1 MTDARAIF
9 FKVGILAATLTAGA
23 ALVHWTWR
31 ESPVS
36 TVRWWP
42 VERGPLE
49 QRIGLVGRIV
59 SGSSTTLSAPFEGLV
74 QQKLFTDDQRVS
86 QGQLLLTIN
95 PDVLHMQMRNALA
108 ERLKAESAVRAL
120 EDWANSDEMARARR
134 AVSSAQSGAVDSRRK
149 LTETRVLLE
158 QGIVP
163 RMEVDS
169 LTLQLQT
176 QMQDLLAAQAELEK
190 VRKRGQ
196 GEHRQIADM
205 ELLNARARFDALKAL
220 ETRGEIRAPF
230 PGIIQRLPDTSSS
243 GAVNTVE
250 PGVRITQGQPLFSLA
265 SLERLQVQAKVDE
278 SDINQLREGMPVQ
291 ISGDGFEGVLQG
303 HVTSVGAQAIASEMH
318 RDSASYHVSVVMPA
332 LETSTRS
339 AFRLGMSARL
349 SILVDSNPD
358 AVVIPLDAIGEEGGK
373 HFVIHRAAM
382 DKPEARRFV
391 SLGQTTVSGV
401 HVSGLD
407 DGFVR
412 REVDMD

>member
-1 MTDARAIF
+1 MNDTRAMF

-31 ESPVS
+31 ESGAS
-36 TVRWWP
+36 TVRWSP

-49 QRIGLVGRIV
+49 QRISLVGRIV
-59 SGSSTTLSAPFEGLV
+59 SGSSVTLTAPFEGLV

-86 QGQLLLTIN
+86 RGQLLLTIN

-108 ERLKAESAVRAL
+108 ERLKAESAVQAL

-134 AVSSAQSGAVDSRRK
+134 AVGSAQSGAADSRRK

-169 LTLQLQT
+169 LTLQLQA
-176 QMQDLLAAQAELEK
+176 QMQDLATAQAELEK
-190 VRKRGQ
+190 VRRRGQ

-205 ELLNARARFDALKAL
+205 ELLNARARFDALQAL
-220 ETRGEIRAPF
+220 EARGEIRAPF

-250 PGVRITQGQPLFSLA
+250 PGVRLTQGQPLFSLA
-265 SLERLQVQAKVDE
+265 SLERLHVQAKVDE
-278 SDINQLREGMPVQ
+278 SDINQLREGMSAQ
-291 ISGDGFEGVLQG
+291 ISGDGFEDVLPG

-318 RDSASYHVSVVMPA
+318 RDSASYHVIVAMPA
-332 LETSTRS
+332 LESSSRS
-339 AFRLGMSARL
+339 ALRLGMSAKL
-349 SILVDSNPD
+349 SILIDNNPH
-358 AVVIPLDAIGEEGGK
+358 AVVLPLDAVGEEGGK

-382 DKPEARRFV
+382 DQPETRRFV

-401 HVSGLD
+401 QVLGLD
-407 DGFVR
+407 NGFVQ
-412 REVDMD
+412 REVGMD